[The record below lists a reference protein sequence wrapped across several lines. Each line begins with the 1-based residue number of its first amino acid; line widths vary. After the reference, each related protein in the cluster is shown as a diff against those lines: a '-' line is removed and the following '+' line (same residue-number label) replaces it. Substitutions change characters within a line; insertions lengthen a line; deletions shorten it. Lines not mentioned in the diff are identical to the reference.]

1 MVSRNADSPHQKGD
15 GDAKS
20 NPVVSV
26 QQLHSRAGN
35 NVFKSGPL
43 FISSKGIGWSSW
55 KKRWFILTRTSLVFF
70 RSDPNALS
78 QKESDANFTLG
89 GIDLNN
95 SGSVVVRADKKLLTV
110 LFPDGRG
117 ERAFTLKAET
127 SEDMHEWKTALE
139 SALSQAPSA
148 ALSMRQNGFFQSDA
162 ADVLEGSFGQWRDRH
177 TLKSLVVGRPI
188 LLALEDTDGG
198 PSLLEKALRFVEQHG
213 VKVEG
218 ILRQAADV
226 DEVRRRVQ
234 EYEQGKKEF
243 SPDEDAHVVGD
254 CVKHILRELPSSPV
268 PSSCCISL
276 LEAFRSNRGS
286 RVTAMRAAISD
297 TLPEP
302 NRRLLRRIL
311 KMMRIVASHKAENLM
326 SISAVAAC
334 MAPLLLR
341 PLLAGDCEVMG
352 DFDMGGDGS
361 VQFLQAAAAANHAQA
376 IVGTLMEE
384 FDKIFLALCSESDG
398 SADEGV
404 KSTDDETTEQNQ
416 YLGAH
421 NDLVAEDNHER
432 TLSRSLSERNCSFFS
447 DISVNKVLDGLDSDV
462 ESHKV
467 GEDFSFSDKSLK
479 GTHTPLP
486 QHYNLNLSNSLRNQ
500 RDKCSAVPFIESNE
514 TLGHV
519 TTSTTPQLRQTE
531 TKSKFSGLSPSL
543 CTTKSTDESNEP
555 VTNIKRPTLWGHSSV
570 MKNFSMECMDYSSED
585 EMVIQKLEMTRTDLQ
600 NKIAKEEKGNA
611 ILHASLERRKQA
623 LRDRRLALEQ
633 DVVRLQEKLQNERDL
648 RATFEAGLNVHLGQ
662 LCIASVMDDKTR
674 GELEQIALA
683 EAYVINLK
691 QKVADLHSQLNQ
703 QRGHNYGSLSESCS
717 GDLLNSNYEPT
728 LKVQQGDTKTGDS
741 VNHCHEDP
749 PYLPRKQPLQ
759 NQQVDLSLYGSGA
772 RTSLPEEPL
781 VAGPSPAF
789 KKANGNDEG
798 EVATQSLLTKLTN
811 RLNNLKERRSLL
823 VNDLQ
828 SLETSNIA
836 SSEVPRLIGASQW
849 MNCR

>member
-1 MVSRNADSPHQKGD
+1 
-15 GDAKS
+15 
-20 NPVVSV
+20 
-26 QQLHSRAGN
+26 
-35 NVFKSGPL
+35 
-43 FISSKGIGWSSW
+43 
-55 KKRWFILTRTSLVFF
+55 
-70 RSDPNALS
+70 
-78 QKESDANFTLG
+78 
-89 GIDLNN
+89 
-95 SGSVVVRADKKLLTV
+95 
-110 LFPDGRG
+110 
-117 ERAFTLKAET
+117 
-127 SEDMHEWKTALE
+127 
-139 SALSQAPSA
+139 
-148 ALSMRQNGFFQSDA
+148 
-162 ADVLEGSFGQWRDRH
+162 
-177 TLKSLVVGRPI
+177 
-188 LLALEDTDGG
+188 
-198 PSLLEKALRFVEQHG
+198 
-213 VKVEG
+213 
-218 ILRQAADV
+218 
-226 DEVRRRVQ
+226 
-234 EYEQGKKEF
+234 
-243 SPDEDAHVVGD
+243 
-254 CVKHILRELPSSPV
+254 
-268 PSSCCISL
+268 
-276 LEAFRSNRGS
+276 
-286 RVTAMRAAISD
+286 
-297 TLPEP
+297 
-302 NRRLLRRIL
+302 
-311 KMMRIVASHKAENLM
+311 
-326 SISAVAAC
+326 
-334 MAPLLLR
+334 
-341 PLLAGDCEVMG
+341 
-352 DFDMGGDGS
+352 
-361 VQFLQAAAAANHAQA
+361 
-376 IVGTLMEE
+376 
-384 FDKIFLALCSESDG
+384 
-398 SADEGV
+398 
-404 KSTDDETTEQNQ
+404 
-416 YLGAH
+416 
-421 NDLVAEDNHER
+421 
-432 TLSRSLSERNCSFFS
+432 
-447 DISVNKVLDGLDSDV
+447 
-462 ESHKV
+462 
-467 GEDFSFSDKSLK
+467 
-479 GTHTPLP
+479 
-486 QHYNLNLSNSLRNQ
+486 
-500 RDKCSAVPFIESNE
+500 
-514 TLGHV
+514 
-519 TTSTTPQLRQTE
+519 
-531 TKSKFSGLSPSL
+531 
-543 CTTKSTDESNEP
+543 
-555 VTNIKRPTLWGHSSV
+555 